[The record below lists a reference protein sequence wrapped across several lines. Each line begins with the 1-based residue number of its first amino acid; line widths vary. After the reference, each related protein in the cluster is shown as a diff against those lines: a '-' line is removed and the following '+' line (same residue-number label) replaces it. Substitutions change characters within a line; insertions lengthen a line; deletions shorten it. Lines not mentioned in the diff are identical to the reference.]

1 MFSLWARPTIPFKLE
16 CEHLNAKQDIISE
29 IKDTVLNL
37 NTDSDITS
45 TAYLFALQVL
55 VFLCASSLL
64 IYIPTMVGA
73 AICVCGCK
81 SHLAFGIW
89 DTILISAHAFVGA
102 WGMHK
107 LTEPLRS
114 YES

>member
-45 TAYLFALQVL
+45 TAYYWALQIS
-55 VFLCASSLL
+55 VFLGFLSFI
-64 IYIPTMVGA
+64 IYVPTMVGL

-102 WGMHK
+102 WYIHK